1 MIIAI
6 TSTIASD
13 TTSLMEGFHH
23 PILSQEGMRFR
34 GRLGLYYW
42 ADTSFLGKRAYVEE
56 FVEGRSITDTVF
68 TSELGSM
75 KHPTITNL
83 LYVYDL
89 SDETTI
95 ILEHNL
101 TIYM

>member
-1 MIIAI
+1 MLKWFISLVVWPTVFEIKLKVRMIIAI

-42 ADTSFLGKRAYVEE
+42 ADTSFLGKHAYVEE
-56 FVEGRSITDTVF
+56 FVEA
-68 TSELGSM
+68 
-75 KHPTITNL
+75 
-83 LYVYDL
+83 
-89 SDETTI
+89 
-95 ILEHNL
+95 
-101 TIYM
+101 